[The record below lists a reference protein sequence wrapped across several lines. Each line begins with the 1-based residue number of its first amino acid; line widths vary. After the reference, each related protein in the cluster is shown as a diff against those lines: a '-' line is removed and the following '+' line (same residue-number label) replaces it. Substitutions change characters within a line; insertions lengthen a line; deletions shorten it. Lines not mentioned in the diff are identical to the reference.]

1 MAKSLKKTTTKS
13 KIKAVYEIDGA
24 KYTSKTLY
32 EFHLECKNA
41 ASRGLISSYEIP
53 NSMNKKA
60 RYSTYKPTIDNITFD
75 SLMEAKYYIYLQ
87 EKKKTGV
94 IQSFER
100 QVTYELQ
107 PKFKKNGKS
116 YRPITYIADFV
127 VTYDD
132 ATYVIDTKGKET
144 TEFKLKKKL
153 FEYKFPELHLSI
165 IQYYPETDSWLELD
179 EIKKL
184 ARKSKCRK
192 TRQKTA

>member
-1 MAKSLKKTTTKS
+1 MAKTVKTKKPKT
-13 KIKAVYEIDGA
+13 KAVYEIDGA

-32 EFHLECKNA
+32 EFHVECKNA

-53 NSMNKKA
+53 NAMNTKA

-100 QVTYELQ
+100 QVSYELQ

-116 YRPITYIADFV
+116 YRAITYIADFV

>member
-1 MAKSLKKTTTKS
+1 MARNTKKLAK
-13 KIKAVYEIDGA
+13 KPKAKAIYEIDGT

-32 EFHLECKNA
+32 EFHIECKNA

-53 NSMNKKA
+53 NIMNKKA
-60 RYSTYKPTIDNITFD
+60 RYSTYKPIVDNITFD

-100 QVTYELQ
+100 QVSYELQ

-127 VTYDD
+127 VDYGDSTS
-132 ATYVIDTKGKET
+132 VIDTKGKET

-165 IQYYPETDSWLELD
+165 IQYYPETDSWLEPVSYTHLRAH
-179 EIKKL
+179 E
-184 ARKSKCRK
+184 
-192 TRQKTA
+192 T

>member
-1 MAKSLKKTTTKS
+1 MARSLKKTTTKS
-13 KIKAVYEIDGA
+13 KTKTIYEIDGA

-32 EFHLECKNA
+32 EFHIECKNA

-53 NSMNKKA
+53 NIMNKKA
-60 RYSTYKPTIDNITFD
+60 RYSTYKPIVDNITFD

-100 QVTYELQ
+100 QVSYELQ

-127 VTYDD
+127 VDYGDSTS
-132 ATYVIDTKGKET
+132 VIDTKGKET

-165 IQYYPETDSWLELD
+165 IQYHPETDSWLELD

>member
-1 MAKSLKKTTTKS
+1 MARSLKKTTTKS
-13 KIKAVYEIDGA
+13 KSKAVYEIDEA

-53 NSMNKKA
+53 NAMNKKA

>member
-1 MAKSLKKTTTKS
+1 MARSIKKIAK
-13 KIKAVYEIDGA
+13 KPKAKAIYEIDGT

-32 EFHLECKNA
+32 EFHIECKNA
-41 ASRGLISSYEIP
+41 ASRGLISSYFIP
-53 NSMNKKA
+53 NVMNTKA
-60 RYSTYKPTIDNITFD
+60 RYSTYKPIVDNITFD

-127 VTYDD
+127 VDYGDSTS
-132 ATYVIDTKGKET
+132 VIDTKGKET

>member
-1 MAKSLKKTTTKS
+1 MARSTKKIAK
-13 KIKAVYEIDGA
+13 KPKAKAIYEIDGA

-32 EFHLECKNA
+32 EFHIECKNA
-41 ASRGLISSYEIP
+41 ATRGLISSYEIP
-53 NSMNKKA
+53 NIMNKKA
-60 RYSTYKPTIDNITFD
+60 RYSTYKPIVDNITFD

-100 QVTYELQ
+100 QVSYELQ

-127 VTYDD
+127 VDYGDSTS
-132 ATYVIDTKGKET
+132 VIDTKGKET

>member
-1 MAKSLKKTTTKS
+1 MARNTKKIAK
-13 KIKAVYEIDGA
+13 KPKAKAVYEIDGA

-32 EFHLECKNA
+32 EFHIECKNA

-53 NSMNKKA
+53 NTMNKKT
-60 RYSTYKPTIDNITFD
+60 RYSTYKPIVDNITFD

-100 QVTYELQ
+100 QVSYELQ

-127 VTYDD
+127 VDYGDSTS
-132 ATYVIDTKGKET
+132 VIDTKGKET

-165 IQYYPETDSWLELD
+165 IQYHPETDSWLELD